1 MRNQIR
7 LGGIM
12 VLLLLQVGALMAQYE
27 ANKPLPNDPNVK
39 IGKLANGLTY
49 YIHKNALPAKKIQ
62 LRLVVNAGSVLE
74 TPDQQGLAHFM
85 EHMNFNGLKHFP
97 KNELVNYLQS
107 IGVEFGADLNA
118 YTSFDET
125 VYILPIPADDS
136 AKIEKGFTILE
147 DWAFNALL
155 DTAEIN
161 KERGVVL
168 EESRLSKGA
177 GARMQKQYFPILF
190 NGSAY
195 SNRLPIGKDS
205 ILQNF
210 KPASLI
216 NFYKTWYRP
225 NLMSVVVVGDI
236 DPAAA
241 EKLIVRHFAGY
252 KNPAKI
258 VPRPAII
265 PIPER
270 KGNKSIVVTDKEQP
284 YNVLQVINYVEKAPT
299 VKTWGDYRNT
309 IVEGLF
315 NQMVSQRFSEIA
327 QQPNAPFLAAGA
339 TFSDFIRGYNS
350 FLSYAV
356 LGDKPAQPA
365 IRALESVTES
375 VKKFGFLPAELER
388 AKVNV
393 LNGAERANK
402 DKDKTQSDRFV
413 DAYVSNFLS
422 GDPIVGIENRYEYL
436 KSELSKI
443 TVEEINALAKR
454 TETQQGFFTMLMA
467 AEKSKS
473 SLPVADSLIYYVT
486 AARAI
491 PAQPYQEKVLAKSLI
506 DRVPAAGKIVQETK
520 DAALGTTNLTLNNGI
535 TVTLKPTDFKND
547 EIQMDAWRWGGHHV
561 YPIADKMNA
570 EKAATLIRSMGVK
583 DFSPT
588 DLRKFLAGKTVQ
600 VTPYIN
606 ADDEGIEGRSSVKD
620 METFFQLVHI
630 YFTQPRK
637 DAALFQNYV
646 NSQKSIMDNMKSI
659 PQAYFSDTLS
669 KVVYNNHPYTPI
681 METAASFD
689 QLNLD
694 RAMAIYKE
702 VFSNADGLHFTFVG
716 NIDVDKIK
724 QYITTYLG
732 SLPGSPAKHNYKD
745 VGLRPAKGPLNVDV
759 KKGAEK
765 QSLVI
770 MQYSGEMAYNKE
782 TDLQLAMLSEVMNIK
797 IIEKLREEMGGI
809 YGGGMRGGLSKRPYE
824 QYDISVSFPC
834 GPENVDKLVAAFLGI
849 VKNVSD
855 KGIDEKDMA
864 KVKETLK
871 KQYEVQI
878 KNNDYWLDG
887 LSKSFIDQT
896 DPSWILAYPGK
907 VEGVTAA
914 QLQQL
919 CKKLMD
925 TPNYIKAVLYPEK

>member
-1 MRNQIR
+1 MRKQMR

-12 VLLLLQVGALMAQYE
+12 VLLLLQVGALMAQFE
-27 ANKPLPNDPNVK
+27 ATKALPTDPNVK

-62 LRLVVNAGSVLE
+62 LRLVVNAGSILE

-97 KNELVNYLQS
+97 KNDLVNYLQS

-136 AKIEKGFTILE
+136 VKVEKGFTILE

-177 GARMQKQYFPILF
+177 GERMQKQYFPELL

-195 SNRLPIGKDS
+195 SYRLPIGKDS
-205 ILQNF
+205 ILSTF
-210 KPASLI
+210 KASSLI

-225 NLMSVVVVGDI
+225 NLMAVVVVGDM
-236 DPAAA
+236 DPAEI
-241 EKLIVRHFAGY
+241 EKKIIRHFGSY
-252 KNPAKI
+252 KNPSKLVA
-258 VPRPAII
+258 RPAII
-265 PIPER
+265 PISER
-270 KGNKSIVVTDKEQP
+270 NSNKALILTDKEQP
-284 YNVLQVINYVEKAPT
+284 YNILQIYNYVEKAKP
-299 VKTWGDYRNT
+299 VKTWGDYRT
-309 IVEGLF
+309 SVVEGLF
-315 NQMVSQRFSEIA
+315 NQMVSQRLSEIS

-339 TFSDFIRGYNS
+339 TFSNFVRGYNS
-350 FLSYAV
+350 FTSYAV

-365 IRALESVTES
+365 IRALESITES
-375 VKKFGFLPAELER
+375 IKKFGFLPAELER
-388 AKVNV
+388 AKVSL
-393 LNGAERANK
+393 LNNAERANK
-402 DKDKTQSDRFV
+402 DKDKTLSDRIV
-413 DAYVSNFLS
+413 GSYVSNFLS
-422 GDPIVGIENRYEYL
+422 GNPILGIENRYQYL
-436 KSELSKI
+436 TSELAKI

-454 TETQQGFFTMLMA
+454 TENKQGFFALLMG

-473 SLPVADSLIYYVT
+473 SLPVADSLIYFVT

-491 PAQPYQEKVLAKSLI
+491 PAQPYQEKVLAKTLI
-506 DRVPAAGKIVQETK
+506 DRQPVAGKIVQESK
-520 DAALGTTNLTLNNGI
+520 DAALGTTNLTLSNGI

-570 EKAATLIRSMGVK
+570 QTAATLIRSMGVK

-588 DLRKFLAGKTVQ
+588 DLRKFLAGKSVQ
-600 VTPYIN
+600 VTPYMN

-620 METFFQLVHI
+620 LETFFQLVYT

-646 NSQKSIMDNMKSI
+646 SSQKSIMDNMKSI

-694 RAMAIYKE
+694 RVMAIYKE

-716 NIDVDKIK
+716 NIDMDKIK

-745 VGLRPAKGPLNVDV
+745 VGLRPAKGPLNIDV

-765 QSLVI
+765 QSLVV

-809 YGGGMRGGLSKRPYE
+809 YGGGMQGALSKRPYE
-824 QYDISVSFPC
+824 QYDIAVSFPC

-849 VKNVSD
+849 VKDVSD
-855 KGIDEKDMA
+855 KGIDDKDMA

-878 KNNDYWLDG
+878 KNNDYWLQS

-896 DPSWILAYPGK
+896 DPAWILAYPGK

>member
-1 MRNQIR
+1 MRKQIR
-7 LGGIM
+7 LGGIL
-12 VLLLLQVGALMAQYE
+12 VLLMLQVSALMAQFE
-27 ANKPLPNDPNVK
+27 ATKPLPTDPNVK

-62 LRLVVNAGSVLE
+62 LRLVVNAGSILE

-97 KNELVNYLQS
+97 KNELVSYLQS

-136 AKIEKGFTILE
+136 AKVEKGFTILE

-210 KPASLI
+210 KPSSLI

-258 VPRPAII
+258 VPRPAIT

-270 KGNKSIVVTDKEQP
+270 KGNKSIVLTDKEQP
-284 YNVLQVINYVEKAPT
+284 YNILQVINYVEKAQP
-299 VKTWGDYRNT
+299 VKTWGDYRNN

-327 QQPNAPFLAAGA
+327 QQPNSPFLAAGA

-350 FLSYAV
+350 FSSYAV

-365 IRALESVTES
+365 VRALESVTES

-422 GDPIVGIENRYEYL
+422 GEPILGIENRYQYL

-454 TETQQGFFTMLMA
+454 TETQQGFFTMLMG

-473 SLPVADSLIYYVT
+473 SLPAADTLIHYVT

-491 PAQPYQEKVLAKSLI
+491 PAQPYQEKVLAKTLI
-506 DRVPAAGKIVQETK
+506 DRIPVAGKIVQESK
-520 DAALGTTNLTLNNGI
+520 DAALGTTNLTLSNGI

-547 EIQMDAWRWGGHHV
+547 EIQMDSWRWGGSHV
-561 YPIADKMNA
+561 YPIEDKMNA
-570 EKAATLIRSMGVK
+570 DKASTLVRSMGVK

-600 VTPYIN
+600 VTPYIS
-606 ADDEGIEGRSSVKD
+606 ADDEGIEGSSSLKD
-620 METFFQLVHI
+620 VETFFQLIHV

-637 DAALFQNYV
+637 DASLFQNFV
-646 NSQKSIMDNMKSI
+646 NSQKSILQNMKSN
-659 PQAYFSDTLS
+659 PRSYFSDTLN
-669 KVVYNNHPYTPI
+669 KVIYNNHPYAPV
-681 METAASFD
+681 MESPD
-689 QLNLD
+689 SYDKLNLD
-694 RAMAIYKE
+694 RSLAIYKE

-716 NIDVDKIK
+716 NIDIDKMK
-724 QYITTYLG
+724 TYITTYLG
-732 SLPGSPAKHNYKD
+732 SLPARTVQHAYKD
-745 VGLRPAKGPLNVDV
+745 VGLRPVQGPLNLNVN
-759 KKGAEK
+759 KGAEK
-765 QSLVI
+765 QSLVVL
-770 MQYSGEMAYNKE
+770 QYSGEMPYSKE
-782 TDLQLAMLSEVMNIK
+782 TDLQLTILSEVMNIK
-797 IIEKLREEMGGI
+797 IIEKLREDMGGI
-809 YGGGMRGGLSKRPYE
+809 YGGGMGGGLTKRPYE
-824 QYDISVSFPC
+824 HYSIGVSFPC

-849 VKNVSD
+849 VKDVSD

-878 KNNDYWLDG
+878 KNNDYWLER
-887 LSKSFIDQT
+887 LSSSFIDQT
-896 DPSWILAYPGK
+896 DPAWILAYPAK

-925 TPNYIKAVLYPEK
+925 TPNYSKSVLYPEK

>member
-1 MRNQIR
+1 MRKQIR
-7 LGGIM
+7 LGGM
-12 VLLLLQVGALMAQYE
+12 LVLLMLQVSALMAQFE
-27 ANKPLPNDPNVK
+27 ATKPLPTDPNVK

-62 LRLVVNAGSVLE
+62 LRLVVNAGSILE

-97 KNELVNYLQS
+97 KNELVSYLQS

-136 AKIEKGFTILE
+136 VKVEKGFTILE

-210 KPASLI
+210 KPSSLI

-258 VPRPAII
+258 VPRPAIT

-270 KGNKSIVVTDKEQP
+270 KGNKSIVLTDKEQP
-284 YNVLQVINYVEKAPT
+284 YNILQVINYVEKAQP
-299 VKTWGDYRNT
+299 VKTWGDYRNN

-350 FLSYAV
+350 FSSYAV

-422 GDPIVGIENRYEYL
+422 GEPILGIENRYEYL

-454 TETQQGFFTMLMA
+454 TETQQGFFTMLMG
-467 AEKSKS
+467 AEKSKA
-473 SLPVADSLIYYVT
+473 SLPVADTLIHYVT
-486 AARAI
+486 SARAI
-491 PAQPYQEKVLAKSLI
+491 PAQPYQEKVLAKTLI
-506 DRVPAAGKIVQETK
+506 DRQPVAGKIVQESK
-520 DAALGTTNLTLNNGI
+520 DAALGTTNLTLSNGI

-547 EIQMDAWRWGGHHV
+547 EIQMDSWRWGGSHV
-561 YPIADKMNA
+561 YPIEDKMNA
-570 EKAATLIRSMGVK
+570 DKAATLVRSMGVK

-600 VTPYIN
+600 VTPYIS
-606 ADDEGIEGRSSVKD
+606 ADDEGIEGSSSLKD
-620 METFFQLVHI
+620 VETFFQLIHV

-637 DAALFQNYV
+637 DAALFQNFV
-646 NSQKSIMDNMKSI
+646 NSQKSILQNMKSN
-659 PQAYFSDTLS
+659 PRSYFSDTLN
-669 KVVYNNHPYTPI
+669 KVIYNNHPYAPV
-681 METAASFD
+681 MESPD
-689 QLNLD
+689 SYDKLNLD
-694 RAMAIYKE
+694 RSLSIYKE

-716 NIDVDKIK
+716 NIDIDKMK
-724 QYITTYLG
+724 TYITTYLG
-732 SLPGSPAKHNYKD
+732 SLPAHTVQHAYKD
-745 VGLRPAKGPLNVDV
+745 VGLRPVQGPLNLNVN
-759 KKGAEK
+759 KGAEK
-765 QSLVI
+765 QSLVVL
-770 MQYSGEMAYNKE
+770 QYSGEMPYSKE

-809 YGGGMRGGLSKRPYE
+809 YGGGMGGGLTKRPYE
-824 QYDISVSFPC
+824 HYSIGVSFPC

-849 VKNVSD
+849 VKDVSN

-878 KNNDYWLDG
+878 KNNDYWLEG

-896 DPSWILAYPGK
+896 DPAWILAYPSK

-925 TPNYIKAVLYPEK
+925 TPNYSKSVLYPEK

>member
-1 MRNQIR
+1 
-7 LGGIM
+7 
-12 VLLLLQVGALMAQYE
+12 
-27 ANKPLPNDPNVK
+27 
-39 IGKLANGLTY
+39 
-49 YIHKNALPAKKIQ
+49 
-62 LRLVVNAGSVLE
+62 
-74 TPDQQGLAHFM
+74 
-85 EHMNFNGLKHFP
+85 
-97 KNELVNYLQS
+97 
-107 IGVEFGADLNA
+107 
-118 YTSFDET
+118 
-125 VYILPIPADDS
+125 
-136 AKIEKGFTILE
+136 
-147 DWAFNALL
+147 
-155 DTAEIN
+155 
-161 KERGVVL
+161 
-168 EESRLSKGA
+168 
-177 GARMQKQYFPILF
+177 MQKQYFPELL

-195 SNRLPIGKDS
+195 SYRLPIGKDS
-205 ILQNF
+205 ILSTF
-210 KPASLI
+210 KASSLI

-225 NLMSVVVVGDI
+225 NLMAVVVVGDM
-236 DPAAA
+236 DPAEI
-241 EKLIVRHFAGY
+241 EKKIIRHFGSY
-252 KNPAKI
+252 KNPSKLVA
-258 VPRPAII
+258 RPAII
-265 PIPER
+265 PISER
-270 KGNKSIVVTDKEQP
+270 NSNKALILTDKEQP
-284 YNVLQVINYVEKAPT
+284 YNILQIYNYVEKAKP
-299 VKTWGDYRNT
+299 VKTWGDYRT
-309 IVEGLF
+309 SVVEGLF
-315 NQMVSQRFSEIA
+315 NQMVSQRLSEIS

-339 TFSDFIRGYNS
+339 TFSNFVRGYNS
-350 FLSYAV
+350 FTSYAV

-365 IRALESVTES
+365 IRALESITES
-375 VKKFGFLPAELER
+375 IKKFGFLPAELER
-388 AKVNV
+388 AKVSL
-393 LNGAERANK
+393 LNNAERANK
-402 DKDKTQSDRFV
+402 DKDKTLSDRIV
-413 DAYVSNFLS
+413 GSYVSNFLS
-422 GDPIVGIENRYEYL
+422 GNPILGIENRYQYL
-436 KSELSKI
+436 TSELAKI

-454 TETQQGFFTMLMA
+454 TENKQGFFALLMG

-491 PAQPYQEKVLAKSLI
+491 PALPYQEKVLAKTLI

-520 DAALGTTNLTLNNGI
+520 DAALGTTNLTLSNGI

-547 EIQMDAWRWGGHHV
+547 EIQMDSWRWGGHHV

-570 EKAATLIRSMGVK
+570 EKAATLVQSMGVK

-600 VTPYIN
+600 VTPYIS

-620 METFFQLVHI
+620 LETFFQLVHI

-646 NSQKSIMDNMKSI
+646 SSQKSIMENMKSI
-659 PQAYFSDTLS
+659 PQAYFGDTLS

-716 NIDVDKIK
+716 NIDFEKIK

-745 VGLRPAKGPLNVDV
+745 VGLRPAKGPLNIDV

-765 QSLVI
+765 QSLVL

-849 VKNVSD
+849 VKDVSD

-878 KNNDYWLDG
+878 KNNDYWLNS

-907 VEGVTAA
+907 VEGVTGA

>member
-1 MRNQIR
+1 MRKQMR

-12 VLLLLQVGALMAQYE
+12 VLLLLQVGALMAQFE
-27 ANKPLPNDPNVK
+27 ATKPLPTDPNVK

-97 KNELVNYLQS
+97 KNELVSYLQS

-125 VYILPIPADDS
+125 VYILPIPTDDS
-136 AKIEKGFTILE
+136 VKVEKGFTILE

-210 KPASLI
+210 KPSSLI

-284 YNVLQVINYVEKAPT
+284 YNILQVINYVEKAPT

-309 IVEGLF
+309 IIEGLF

-422 GDPIVGIENRYEYL
+422 GDPIIGIENRYEYL

-454 TETQQGFFTMLMA
+454 TETQQGF
-467 AEKSKS
+467 
-473 SLPVADSLIYYVT
+473 LP
-486 AARAI
+486 
-491 PAQPYQEKVLAKSLI
+491 
-506 DRVPAAGKIVQETK
+506 
-520 DAALGTTNLTLNNGI
+520 
-535 TVTLKPTDFKND
+535 
-547 EIQMDAWRWGGHHV
+547 
-561 YPIADKMNA
+561 
-570 EKAATLIRSMGVK
+570 
-583 DFSPT
+583 
-588 DLRKFLAGKTVQ
+588 
-600 VTPYIN
+600 
-606 ADDEGIEGRSSVKD
+606 
-620 METFFQLVHI
+620 
-630 YFTQPRK
+630 
-637 DAALFQNYV
+637 
-646 NSQKSIMDNMKSI
+646 
-659 PQAYFSDTLS
+659 
-669 KVVYNNHPYTPI
+669 
-681 METAASFD
+681 
-689 QLNLD
+689 
-694 RAMAIYKE
+694 
-702 VFSNADGLHFTFVG
+702 
-716 NIDVDKIK
+716 
-724 QYITTYLG
+724 
-732 SLPGSPAKHNYKD
+732 
-745 VGLRPAKGPLNVDV
+745 
-759 KKGAEK
+759 
-765 QSLVI
+765 
-770 MQYSGEMAYNKE
+770 
-782 TDLQLAMLSEVMNIK
+782 
-797 IIEKLREEMGGI
+797 
-809 YGGGMRGGLSKRPYE
+809 
-824 QYDISVSFPC
+824 C
-834 GPENVDKLVAAFLGI
+834 
-849 VKNVSD
+849 
-855 KGIDEKDMA
+855 
-864 KVKETLK
+864 
-871 KQYEVQI
+871 
-878 KNNDYWLDG
+878 
-887 LSKSFIDQT
+887 
-896 DPSWILAYPGK
+896 
-907 VEGVTAA
+907 
-914 QLQQL
+914 
-919 CKKLMD
+919 
-925 TPNYIKAVLYPEK
+925 

>member
-1 MRNQIR
+1 MRKQMR

-12 VLLLLQVGALMAQYE
+12 VLLLLQVGALMAQFE
-27 ANKPLPNDPNVK
+27 ATKALPTDPNVK

-62 LRLVVNAGSVLE
+62 LRLVVNAGSILE

-97 KNELVNYLQS
+97 KNDLVNYLQS

-125 VYILPIPADDS
+125 VYILPIPSDDS
-136 AKIEKGFTILE
+136 VKVEKGFTILE

-177 GARMQKQYFPILF
+177 GARMQKQYFPTLF

-210 KPASLI
+210 KPSSLI

-252 KNPAKI
+252 KNPAKS

-284 YNVLQVINYVEKAPT
+284 YNVVQVINYVEKAPT
-299 VKTWGDYRNT
+299 IKTWGDYRNS

-315 NQMVSQRFSEIA
+315 NQMVSQRFAEIA
-327 QQPNAPFLAAGA
+327 QQPNPPFLAAGA

-350 FLSYAV
+350 FASYAV

-365 IRALESVTES
+365 IRAVESVTES

-413 DAYVSNFLS
+413 DAYVSHFLS
-422 GDPIVGIENRYEYL
+422 RDPIIGIENRYQYL
-436 KSELSKI
+436 KSELSTI

-454 TETQQGFFTMLMA
+454 TETQQGFFALLMG

-473 SLPVADSLIYYVT
+473 TLPAADTLVQYVT

-491 PAQPYQEKVLAKSLI
+491 PAQPYQEKVLAKTLI
-506 DRVPAAGKIVQETK
+506 DRMPAAGKIVQETK
-520 DAALGTTNLTLNNGI
+520 DAALGTTNLTLSNGV

-547 EIQMDAWRWGGHHV
+547 EIQMDSWRWGGHHV

-570 EKAATLIRSMGVK
+570 EKTATLVQSMGVK

-600 VTPYIN
+600 VTPYIS

-620 METFFQLVHI
+620 LETFFQLVHI
-630 YFTQPRK
+630 YLTQPRK

-694 RAMAIYKE
+694 RVMAIYKE
-702 VFSNADGLHFTFVG
+702 VFSNVDGLHFTFVG
-716 NIDVDKIK
+716 NVDMDKMK

-732 SLPGSPAKHNYKD
+732 SLPGSPAKHTYKD
-745 VGLRPAKGPLNVDV
+745 VGLRPAKGPLNIDV

-765 QSLVI
+765 QSLVL
-770 MQYSGEMAYNKE
+770 MQYNGEMPYSKE
-782 TDLQLAMLSEVMNIK
+782 IDLQLAMLSEVMNIK

-824 QYDISVSFPC
+824 QYDIAVSFPC

-849 VKNVSD
+849 VKDVSD

-878 KNNDYWLDG
+878 KNNDYWLQS

-896 DPSWILAYPGK
+896 DPAWILAYPGK
-907 VEGVTAA
+907 VEGVTAD

-925 TPNYIKAVLYPEK
+925 TPNYIKAVLYPE

>member
-12 VLLLLQVGALMAQYE
+12 VLLLLQVGALMAQFE
-27 ANKPLPNDPNVK
+27 ASKPLPTDPNVK

-97 KNELVNYLQS
+97 KNELVSYLQS

-210 KPASLI
+210 KPSSLI
-216 NFYKTWYRP
+216 SFYKTWYRP

-284 YNVLQVINYVEKAPT
+284 YNILQVINYVEKAPT
-299 VKTWGDYRNT
+299 VTTWGDYRNN

-422 GDPIVGIENRYEYL
+422 GDPIIGIENRYQYL

-473 SLPVADSLIYYVT
+473 SLPSADSLIYYVT

-491 PAQPYQEKVLAKSLI
+491 PAQPYQEKVLAKTLI
-506 DRVPAAGKIVQETK
+506 DRMPVAGKIVQESK
-520 DAALGTTNLTLNNGI
+520 DAALGTTNLTLSNGI

-547 EIQMDAWRWGGHHV
+547 EIQMDSWRWGGHHV

-570 EKAATLIRSMGVK
+570 EKAATLVQSMGVK

-600 VTPYIN
+600 VTPYIS

-620 METFFQLVHI
+620 LETFFQLVHI

-646 NSQKSIMDNMKSI
+646 SSQKSIMENMKSI

-694 RAMAIYKE
+694 RSMAIYKE

-732 SLPGSPAKHNYKD
+732 SLPGSPTKHNYKD

-765 QSLVI
+765 QSLVV

-782 TDLQLAMLSEVMNIK
+782 TDLQIAMLSEVMNIK

-834 GPENVDKLVAAFLGI
+834 GPENVDKLVTAFLGI
-849 VKNVSD
+849 VKDVSD
-855 KGIDEKDMA
+855 KGIEEKDMA

-878 KNNDYWLDG
+878 KNNDYWLNS

>member
-12 VLLLLQVGALMAQYE
+12 VLLLLQVGALMAQFE
-27 ANKPLPNDPNVK
+27 ATKPLPTDPNVK

-62 LRLVVNAGSVLE
+62 LRLVVNAGSILE

-97 KNELVNYLQS
+97 KNDLVNYLQS

-210 KPASLI
+210 KPASLV

-422 GDPIVGIENRYEYL
+422 GDPIIGIENRYEYL

-454 TETQQGFFTMLMA
+454 TETQQGFFTMLMG

-491 PAQPYQEKVLAKSLI
+491 PAQPYQEKSLAKTLI
-506 DRVPAAGKIVQETK
+506 DRVPVAGKIVQENK
-520 DAALGTTNLTLNNGI
+520 DAALGTTNLTLSNGI

-570 EKAATLIRSMGVK
+570 EKAATLVRSMGVK

-669 KVVYNNHPYTPI
+669 KLVYNNHPYTPI

-745 VGLRPAKGPLNVDV
+745 VGLRPAKGPLNIDV

>member
-1 MRNQIR
+1 MRKQMR

-12 VLLLLQVGALMAQYE
+12 VLLLLQVGALMAQFE
-27 ANKPLPNDPNVK
+27 ATKPLPTDPNVK

-62 LRLVVNAGSVLE
+62 LRLVVNAGSILE

-97 KNELVNYLQS
+97 KNELVSYLQS

-125 VYILPIPADDS
+125 VYILPIPSDDS
-136 AKIEKGFTILE
+136 VKVEKGFTILE

-205 ILQNF
+205 ILKNF
-210 KPASLI
+210 KPSSLI

-284 YNVLQVINYVEKAPT
+284 YNILQVINYVEKAQP
-299 VKTWGDYRNT
+299 VKTWGDYRNN

-350 FLSYAV
+350 FSSYAV

-454 TETQQGFFTMLMA
+454 TETQQGFFTMLMG
-467 AEKSKS
+467 AEKNKT
-473 SLPVADSLIYYVT
+473 SLPVADSLIYFVT
-486 AARAI
+486 TARAI
-491 PAQPYQEKVLAKSLI
+491 PAQPYQEKVLAKTLI
-506 DRVPAAGKIVQETK
+506 DRMPVAGKIVQETK
-520 DAALGTTNLTLNNGI
+520 DAALGTTNLTLSNGI

-547 EIQMDAWRWGGHHV
+547 EIQMDSWRWGGHHV

-570 EKAATLIRSMGVK
+570 EKAATLVRSMGVK

-600 VTPYIN
+600 VTPYIS
-606 ADDEGIEGRSSVKD
+606 ADDEGIEGNSSLKD
-620 METFFQLVHI
+620 VEAFFQLIHV
-630 YFTQPRK
+630 YLTQPRK
-637 DAALFQNYV
+637 DAALFQNFV
-646 NSQKSIMDNMKSI
+646 NSQKSILQNMKSN
-659 PQAYFSDTLS
+659 PRSFFSDTLN
-669 KVVYNNHPYTPI
+669 KVIYNNHPYAPV
-681 METAASFD
+681 MESPD
-689 QLNLD
+689 SYDKLNLD
-694 RAMAIYKE
+694 RSLAIYKE

-716 NIDVDKIK
+716 NIDMDKMK

-732 SLPGSPAKHNYKD
+732 SLPGSSTKHNFKD
-745 VGLRPAKGPLNVDV
+745 VGLRPVQGPLNINVN
-759 KKGAEK
+759 KGAEK
-765 QSLVI
+765 QSLVVL
-770 MQYSGEMAYNKE
+770 QYSGEMPYSKE
-782 TDLQLAMLSEVMNIK
+782 TDLQLSMLSEVMNIK
-797 IIEKLREEMGGI
+797 IIEKLREDMGGI
-809 YGGGMRGGLSKRPYE
+809 YGGGMGGRLTKRPYE
-824 QYDISVSFPC
+824 HYSIGVSFPC
-834 GPENVDKLVAAFLGI
+834 GPENVDKLVAAFLSI
-849 VKNVSD
+849 VKDVSD

-871 KQYEVQI
+871 KQYEVEI
-878 KNNDYWLDG
+878 KNNEYWLEG
-887 LSKSFIDQT
+887 LSRAFIDQT
-896 DPSWILAYPGK
+896 DPAWILAYPGK

-925 TPNYIKAVLYPEK
+925 TPNYSKAVLYPEK

>member
-12 VLLLLQVGALMAQYE
+12 VLLLLQVGALMAQFE
-27 ANKPLPNDPNVK
+27 ASKPLPTDPNVK

-97 KNELVNYLQS
+97 KNELVSYLQS

-210 KPASLI
+210 KPSSLI
-216 NFYKTWYRP
+216 SFYKTWYRP

-284 YNVLQVINYVEKAPT
+284 YNILQVINYVEKAPT
-299 VKTWGDYRNT
+299 VTTWGDYRNN

-422 GDPIVGIENRYEYL
+422 GDPIIGIENRYQYL

-473 SLPVADSLIYYVT
+473 SLPSADSLIYYVT

-491 PAQPYQEKVLAKSLI
+491 PAQPYQEKVLAKTLI
-506 DRVPAAGKIVQETK
+506 DRMPVAGKIVQESK
-520 DAALGTTNLTLNNGI
+520 DAALGTTNLTLSNGI

-547 EIQMDAWRWGGHHV
+547 EIQMDSWRWGGHHV

-570 EKAATLIRSMGVK
+570 EKAATLVQSMGVK

-600 VTPYIN
+600 VTPYIS

-620 METFFQLVHI
+620 METFFQLVHV

-646 NSQKSIMDNMKSI
+646 SSQKSILENMKSI

-694 RAMAIYKE
+694 RSMAIYKE

-732 SLPGSPAKHNYKD
+732 SLPGSPTKHNYKD
-745 VGLRPAKGPLNVDV
+745 VGLRPAKGPLNVNV

-765 QSLVI
+765 QSLVV

-834 GPENVDKLVAAFLGI
+834 GPENVDKLVTAFLGI
-849 VKNVSD
+849 VKDVSD
-855 KGIDEKDMA
+855 KGIEEKDMA

-878 KNNDYWLDG
+878 KNNDYWLNS

>member
-1 MRNQIR
+1 MRKQMR

-12 VLLLLQVGALMAQYE
+12 VLLLLQVGALMAQFE
-27 ANKPLPNDPNVK
+27 ATKALPTDPNVK

-62 LRLVVNAGSVLE
+62 LRLVVNAGSILE

-97 KNELVNYLQS
+97 KNDLVNYLQS

-125 VYILPIPADDS
+125 VYILPIPSDDS
-136 AKIEKGFTILE
+136 VKVEKGFTILE

-177 GARMQKQYFPILF
+177 GARMQKQYFPTLF

-210 KPASLI
+210 KPSSLI

-284 YNVLQVINYVEKAPT
+284 YNLVQVINYVEKAPT
-299 VKTWGDYRNT
+299 IKTWGDYRNS
-309 IVEGLF
+309 IIEGLF
-315 NQMVSQRFSEIA
+315 NQMVSQRFAEIA
-327 QQPNAPFLAAGA
+327 QQPNPPFLAAGA

-350 FLSYAV
+350 FASYAV

-365 IRALESVTES
+365 IRAVESVTES

-413 DAYVSNFLS
+413 DAYVSHFLS
-422 GDPIVGIENRYEYL
+422 RDPIIGIENRYQYL
-436 KSELSKI
+436 KSELSTI

-454 TETQQGFFTMLMA
+454 TETQQGFFALLMG

-473 SLPVADSLIYYVT
+473 TLPAADTLVQFVT

-491 PAQPYQEKVLAKSLI
+491 PAQPYQEKVLAKTLI
-506 DRVPAAGKIVQETK
+506 DRMPAAGKIVQETK
-520 DAALGTTNLTLNNGI
+520 DAALGTTNLTLSNGV

-547 EIQMDAWRWGGHHV
+547 EIQMDSWRWGGHHV

-570 EKAATLIRSMGVK
+570 EKAATLVQSMGVK

-600 VTPYIN
+600 VTPYIS

-620 METFFQLVHI
+620 LETFFQLVHI
-630 YFTQPRK
+630 YLTQPRK

-659 PQAYFSDTLS
+659 PQAYFGDTLS

-716 NIDVDKIK
+716 NVDMDKMK

-732 SLPGSPAKHNYKD
+732 SLPSSPAKHTYKD
-745 VGLRPAKGPLNVDV
+745 VGLRPAKGPLNIDV

-765 QSLVI
+765 QSLVV
-770 MQYSGEMAYNKE
+770 MQYNGEMPYSKE
-782 TDLQLAMLSEVMNIK
+782 IDLQLAMLSEVMNIK

-824 QYDISVSFPC
+824 QYSIGVSFPC
-834 GPENVDKLVAAFLGI
+834 GPENVNKLVAAFLGI
-849 VKNVSD
+849 VKDVSD

-878 KNNDYWLDG
+878 KNNDYWLEG

-896 DPSWILAYPGK
+896 DPAWILAYPGK
-907 VEGVTAA
+907 VEGVTAD

-925 TPNYIKAVLYPEK
+925 TPNYIKAVLYPE